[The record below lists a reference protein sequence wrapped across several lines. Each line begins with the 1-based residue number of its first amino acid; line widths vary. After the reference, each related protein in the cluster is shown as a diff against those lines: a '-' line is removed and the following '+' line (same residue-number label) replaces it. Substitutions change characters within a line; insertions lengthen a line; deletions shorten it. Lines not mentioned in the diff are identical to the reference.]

1 MGVNEG
7 SQEGLSDGSYVGTTE
22 GTYVGADG
30 VIDGVNEGV

>member
-30 VIDGVNEGV
+30 VIDGANEGA